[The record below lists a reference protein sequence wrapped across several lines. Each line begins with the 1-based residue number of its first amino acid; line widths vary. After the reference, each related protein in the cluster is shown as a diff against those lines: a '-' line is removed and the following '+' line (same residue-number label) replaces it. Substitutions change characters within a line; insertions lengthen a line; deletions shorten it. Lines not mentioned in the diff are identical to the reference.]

1 MNNIDELVPFVFY
14 ITVFLINTIYYNKSY
29 DSKGKKMVS
38 MKSFRY
44 IHWFIRYS
52 SVIILFLALYY
63 PNKYLYVLYQS
74 QYSLYIGIAVSSIA
88 TIMFLSARVSLGNEY
103 SPCYD
108 SYMPS
113 DIIKEGLYKYVRH
126 PIYISNILLIIGV
139 FISSGS
145 QLMLLNLL
153 ILSVYYFISA
163 MIEEREIVKH
173 YPKYKSYKN
182 ETGMFIPTKFKMR
195 K

>member
-1 MNNIDELVPFVFY
+1 
-14 ITVFLINTIYYNKSY
+14 
-29 DSKGKKMVS
+29 
-38 MKSFRY
+38 
-44 IHWFIRYS
+44 
-52 SVIILFLALYY
+52 
-63 PNKYLYVLYQS
+63 
-74 QYSLYIGIAVSSIA
+74 
-88 TIMFLSARVSLGNEY
+88 MFLSARVSLGIEY

-108 SYMPS
+108 SYVPS
-113 DIIKEGLYKYVRH
+113 DIIKDGLYKYVRH

-139 FISSGS
+139 IISSGS